1 MIAENDAQ
9 RAETSSDAE
18 EHNKISKEDRLD
30 GGFSLAH
37 GRMSWYVR
45 AGAGDR

>member
-18 EHNKISKEDRLD
+18 EHNKISKEDLLD
-30 GGFSLAH
+30 GGFSLF
-37 GRMSWYVR
+37 GQVFDETNRLNI
-45 AGAGDR
+45 